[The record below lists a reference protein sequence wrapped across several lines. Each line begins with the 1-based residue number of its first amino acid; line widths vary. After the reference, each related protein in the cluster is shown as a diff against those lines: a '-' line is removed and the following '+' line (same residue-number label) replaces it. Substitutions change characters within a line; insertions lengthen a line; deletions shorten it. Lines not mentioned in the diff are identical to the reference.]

1 MNSVFVTRDS
11 NRNETKMTFLPEV
24 QPIEPLRF
32 LDIEPIEF
40 SEPDDDCD
48 TLFEILQLASNEA
61 PDTKLIL
68 EILELMLLKT
78 HSNAVATKTVFIPK
92 IVLNKIGP
100 ENLEIYFSIGQDI
113 EEEIEDQLCEH
124 CGKVLVSARALN
136 LHMVK
141 FHSKTNNQ
149 CDVCLETFP
158 QYINLRVHIMKKHL
172 RVNNFTCDECPKT
185 SKFPSDLIRH
195 YNRYHLRPRL
205 FNCEYC
211 NKSFARN
218 DTLGDHIFSAH
229 PETLKTCKKC
239 KRLFRDVSA
248 FKKHQSTKAGKRNCI
263 KKEKS
268 PWAYKCDLCNAKFM
282 SYSQKREHKKKFH
295 NRMRKM

>member
-11 NRNETKMTFLPEV
+11 NLNETKVTFLPEI

-40 SEPDDDCD
+40 SESDDDCE
-48 TLFEILQLASNEA
+48 TLFEILELASNEA

-149 CDVCLETFP
+149 CDVCLKTFP
-158 QYINLRVHIMKKHL
+158 QYINLRVHIMKQHL
-172 RVNNFTCDECPKT
+172 RLNNFTCDECPMT
-185 SKFPSDLIRH
+185 SKIPSDLIRH
-195 YNRYHLRPRL
+195 
-205 FNCEYC
+205 
-211 NKSFARN
+211 
-218 DTLGDHIFSAH
+218 
-229 PETLKTCKKC
+229 
-239 KRLFRDVSA
+239 
-248 FKKHQSTKAGKRNCI
+248 FKKHRSTKEGKRNCI

-268 PWAYKCDLCNAKFM
+268 PWAYKCDLCDAKFM
-282 SYSQKREHKKKFH
+282 SYSQRREHKKKFH
-295 NRMRKM
+295 SNRRMRKM